1 MVIMVL
7 GLGVRATGVMVD
19 GVIMVLAGQVLG
31 GTVEGVITVL
41 GGTGGIADSVSFSQP
56 IPFSAHSVR
65 KK

>member
-7 GLGVRATGVMVD
+7 GLGARATGVMVD
-19 GVIMVLAGQVLG
+19 GVIMVLAGQ
-31 GTVEGVITVL
+31 VL

-65 KK
+65 KKIKRVRRILKSF